1 LLLSSL
7 ETPDEYSLGAL
18 KGYYRL
24 HARIYDWTRPFFLF
38 GRGRLLSRLHVERGE
53 RVIDVGCGTG
63 YSFPRL
69 AAAGAAVVGVEVC
82 PDMRSRAE
90 KRAWRLGGAVEV
102 DPRPYGSHAE
112 LAGLADVVLFSYSLS
127 MIPPF
132 EQVIE
137 RARGDLVEGGRIG
150 VVDFL
155 DAVAPLPARAL
166 EASHVH
172 LGPRRLD
179 ALRRVF
185 PAHTLDIRRA
195 GPWRYFIFIAAARG

>member
-1 LLLSSL
+1 M
-7 ETPDEYSLGAL
+7 TAPVTADEYSLGAL
-18 KGYYRL
+18 EGYYRF

-63 YSFPRL
+63 WSFRRL
-69 AAAGAAVVGVEVC
+69 ASAGAAVVGVEAC
-82 PDMRSRAE
+82 PEMRSRAE
-90 KRAWRLGGAVEV
+90 RRASRLGGTVRV

-112 LAGLADVVLFSYSLS
+112 LAAQADVVLFSYSLS

-137 RARGDLVEGGRIG
+137 RAREDLVDGGRIG

-155 DAVAPLPARAL
+155 DAMAPLPARAL

-172 LGPRRLD
+172 LGPRRLET
-179 ALRRVF
+179 LRRAF
-185 PAHTLDIRRA
+185 PAHSLDIWSA
-195 GPWRYFIFIAAARG
+195 AAWRYFTFVATARG